1 MKPNFALNLSFD
13 GIRLL
18 HRAAGGWRVVGE
30 VSLAAEDMAAELA
43 ALRKTASDL
52 EPRGVRSKLIIPN
65 EQIRYLTIDSGDI
78 DTDGRWAAAFAALEG
93 ATPYAVDD
101 LSVDICADGAQ
112 THVAAVA
119 RETLDEAEDFAMLHR
134 FHPVSFVSVPGDAG
148 FLGEPFLGVTS
159 HAADLLEPGDE
170 VIADGIAV
178 VVVGDIKTPVGPVV
192 TDDAAPVV
200 DPVVDAPPAVAEV
213 SPPVADPDADP
224 EVPAQTPAEDPKADS
239 QADRATPPAPAPE
252 PKAEEPAPAAKTPKA
267 ETPKSAPPVA
277 ETKPETKP
285 KAKPV
290 AKPDTK
296 PETAEPDPAAFGFS
310 SRRAP
315 AANPPAVGGANRKDT
330 PAGKPPPVAV
340 APTMAPPPTAAPRIT
355 PVPAAPPLTAPVS
368 SPSLAAPDDTAT
380 PIALAKAS
388 VTGFMSRRRKP
399 KRINPAAAPAPLAQ
413 SSHPVT
419 DPPVDEA
426 QRMTVF
432 GARSKPGTKVG
443 GKPRYLGLIL
453 TAALL
458 VFLAGIAAWASVFM
472 DEGLARFFDRAE
484 DPVVVDVPP
493 ELLPEPD
500 PEQIDDQIQD
510 GAEVAS
516 LDPALS
522 DEDAAVLDALGDPQA
537 QPQQEETAPDPERE
551 RQAAEARYAVTG
563 IWPLAPQEPEA
574 APVVPLEDLYVASI
588 DPVSPARDA
597 VALPAPADLDTDMA
611 LVALPSPAAA
621 GTQFALDGEG
631 RVIPTEEGAVTPNGV
646 TLYKGRPAVVPP
658 ETPTR
663 FAEEPN
669 VDPALERL
677 ARARPR
683 ARPDDLIENT
693 ERATLGGLTR
703 NELGE
708 VRPKLRP
715 AVAKVEEEKDE
726 VPTAQA
732 TTVSFRPNGRPRNFA
747 RTVARARAAQPEP
760 TQAAAVAPVTTTAPV
775 AVAPKIP
782 SKTSVAAGATVKNA
796 INLRKV
802 NLIGVYGKPSSRRA
816 LVRLSNGRYQKVQ
829 VGDRIDGGRVSAIG
843 DSELRYQKGGRNVVL
858 KMP

>member
-1 MKPNFALNLSFD
+1 MKPNFALSLSFD

-52 EPRGVRSKLIIPN
+52 EPRGVRSKLVIPN

-78 DTDGRWAAAFAALEG
+78 DTEGRWSAAFAALEG

-101 LSVDICADGAQ
+101 LSIDICADGAQ
-112 THVAAVA
+112 THIAAVA
-119 RETLDEAEDFAMLHR
+119 RETLDEAEAFAMQHR
-134 FHPVSFVSVPGDAG
+134 FHPVSFVSIPGEAG
-148 FLGEPFLGVTS
+148 FLGEPFLGVTN

-170 VIADGIAV
+170 VTPDGIAV
-178 VVVGDIKTPVGPVV
+178 VVIGDIKTPVGPVV
-192 TDDAAPVV
+192 TEDVT
-200 DPVVDAPPAVAEV
+200 
-213 SPPVADPDADP
+213 PVAA
-224 EVPAQTPAEDPKADS
+224 
-239 QADRATPPAPAPE
+239 E
-252 PKAEEPAPAAKTPKA
+252 PK
-267 ETPKSAPPVA
+267 PPVA
-277 ETKPETKP
+277 EAEVPAPVEDVQADSVEAPAADPKPAPEAKPAQAPTQPTPASAPEAASPPAKEAAPEAETRKPEP
-285 KAKPV
+285 
-290 AKPDTK
+290 AKPDAT
-296 PETAEPDPAAFGFS
+296 PDAADPDPAAFGFA
-310 SRRAP
+310 SRRAT
-315 AANPPAVGGANRKDT
+315 AANPPALGGANRKDT
-330 PAGKPPPVAV
+330 PAATAPVPAS
-340 APTMAPPPTAAPRIT
+340 PRVT
-355 PVPAAPPLTAPVS
+355 PVPAADKPAQ
-368 SPSLAAPDDTAT
+368 AAPKADAKPTSENAAT
-380 PIALAKAS
+380 PMDLAKAS

-399 KRINPAAAPAPLAQ
+399 KRINPAAAPIAQ
-413 SSHPVT
+413 TAHPIA
-419 DPPVDEA
+419 DPPADEA

-432 GARSKPGTKVG
+432 GARSKPGDKVG
-443 GKPRYLGLIL
+443 GKPRYMGLIL

-458 VFLAGIAAWASVFM
+458 VFLAGVAAWASVFL
-472 DEGLARFFDRAE
+472 DEGLARFFNRAE
-484 DPVVVDVPP
+484 DPVVVEAPP
-493 ELLPEPD
+493 EILPEPD
-500 PEQIDDQIQD
+500 PEQIED

-516 LDPALS
+516 LDPSLS
-522 DEDAAVLDALGDPQA
+522 DEDAAVLDALGDPQS
-537 QPQQEETAPDPERE
+537 QPEEEPAIDPERE

-597 VALPAPADLDTDMA
+597 VALPAPASLDTDLA

-621 GTQFALDGEG
+621 GTSFARDGEG
-631 RVIPTEEGAVTPNGV
+631 RVIPTEDGAVTPNGV

-658 ETPTR
+658 PTPTR
-663 FAEEPN
+663 FAEAPEVNPE
-669 VDPALERL
+669 LERL
-677 ARARPR
+677 GRARPR
-683 ARPDDLIENT
+683 ARPTDLIENA
-693 ERATLGGLTR
+693 ERANLGGLTR
-703 NELGE
+703 NELAE

-732 TTVSFRPNGRPRNFA
+732 TTVSFRPNGRPRNFDT
-747 RTVARARAAQPEP
+747 TVARARAAQPEP
-760 TQAAAVAPVTTTAPV
+760 TQAAAVAPVTTTAP
-775 AVAPKIP
+775 ATVAPRIP
-782 SKTSVAAGATVKNA
+782 SKTSVSREATVKNA

-843 DSELRYQKGGRNVVL
+843 DSELRYQKGSRSVVL

>member
-1 MKPNFALNLSFD
+1 MKPNFALSLSFD

-134 FHPVSFVSVPGDAG
+134 FHPVSFVSIPGEAG

-159 HAADLLEPGDE
+159 HATDLLEPGDE
-170 VIADGIAV
+170 VVADGIAV
-178 VVVGDIKTPVGPVV
+178 VVVGDIKTPVGPVA

-200 DPVVDAPPAVAEV
+200 PEEDAAPVVDEV
-213 SPPVADPDADP
+213 SPPVADPEA
-224 EVPAQTPAEDPKADS
+224 PAQTPAKDAKTDDS
-239 QADRATPPAPAPE
+239 ATPPAPV
-252 PKAEEPAPAAKTPKA
+252 PAPVPEAEQAAPKPPKTPKA
-267 ETPKSAPPVA
+267 EPPKSAPATP
-277 ETKPETKP
+277 ETKPDTKPETKP
-285 KAKPV
+285 
-290 AKPDTK
+290 D
-296 PETAEPDPAAFGFS
+296 TAEPDPAAFGFS

-340 APTMAPPPTAAPRIT
+340 APTLTAAPRIT
-355 PVPAAPPLTAPVS
+355 PVPAASSAAMPPLTATTG

-399 KRINPAAAPAPLAQ
+399 KRSNPAAAPAPPAQ

-472 DEGLARFFDRAE
+472 DDGLARFFDRAE

-493 ELLPEPD
+493 DLLPEPD
-500 PEQIDDQIQD
+500 PEQIEDQID
-510 GAEVAS
+510 GGAEVAS

-522 DEDAAVLDALGDPQA
+522 DEDAAVLDALGDPQPE
-537 QPQQEETAPDPERE
+537 PQAEAAANPERE

-563 IWPLAPQEPEA
+563 IWPLAPQEPDP

-597 VALPAPADLDTDMA
+597 VALPAPADLDTDLA

-663 FAEEPN
+663 FAEEPTVN
-669 VDPALERL
+669 PELERL

-703 NELGE
+703 NELAE

-715 AVAKVEEEKDE
+715 AVAKIEEEKDE

-732 TTVSFRPNGRPRNFA
+732 ATVSFRPNGRPRNFD

>member
-1 MKPNFALNLSFD
+1 MKPNFALSLSFD

-52 EPRGVRSKLIIPN
+52 EPRGVRSKLVIPN
-65 EQIRYLTIDSGDI
+65 EQIRYLTIDSGD
-78 DTDGRWAAAFAALEG
+78 TEGRWSAAFAALEG

-101 LSVDICADGAQ
+101 LSIDICADGAQ
-112 THVAAVA
+112 THIAAVA
-119 RETLDEAEDFAMLHR
+119 RETLDEAEAFAMQHR
-134 FHPVSFVSVPGDAG
+134 FHPVSFVSIPGEAG

-170 VIADGIAV
+170 VTPDGIAV
-178 VVVGDIKTPVGPVV
+178 VVIGDIKTPVGPVV
-192 TDDAAPVV
+192 TEDVT
-200 DPVVDAPPAVAEV
+200 
-213 SPPVADPDADP
+213 PVAA
-224 EVPAQTPAEDPKADS
+224 
-239 QADRATPPAPAPE
+239 E
-252 PKAEEPAPAAKTPKA
+252 PK
-267 ETPKSAPPVA
+267 PPVA
-277 ETKPETKP
+277 EAEVPAPVEDVQAESVEAPAADPKPAPEAETRKPEP
-285 KAKPV
+285 P
-290 AKPDTK
+290 KPDAT
-296 PETAEPDPAAFGFS
+296 PDAADPDPAAFGFA
-310 SRRAP
+310 SRRAT
-315 AANPPAVGGANRKDT
+315 AANPPALGGANRKDT
-330 PAGKPPPVAV
+330 SAATAPVPAS
-340 APTMAPPPTAAPRIT
+340 PRVT
-355 PVPAAPPLTAPVS
+355 PVPAADKPAQAPPKADAKPTSENA
-368 SPSLAAPDDTAT
+368 AT
-380 PIALAKAS
+380 PMDLAKAS

-399 KRINPAAAPAPLAQ
+399 KRINPAAAPIAQ
-413 SSHPVT
+413 TAHPIT
-419 DPPVDEA
+419 DPPADEA

-432 GARSKPGTKVG
+432 GARSKPGDKVG
-443 GKPRYLGLIL
+443 GKPRYMGLIL

-458 VFLAGIAAWASVFM
+458 VFLAGVAAWASVFL
-472 DEGLARFFDRAE
+472 DEGLARFFNRAE
-484 DPVVVDVPP
+484 DPVVVEAPP
-493 ELLPEPD
+493 EILPEPD
-500 PEQIDDQIQD
+500 PEQIED

-516 LDPALS
+516 LDPSLS

-537 QPQQEETAPDPERE
+537 QPEEEPAIDPERE

-574 APVVPLEDLYVASI
+574 APVIPLEDLYVASI

-597 VALPAPADLDTDMA
+597 VALPAPASLDTDLA

-621 GTQFALDGEG
+621 GTSFARDGEG
-631 RVIPTEEGAVTPNGV
+631 RVIPTEDGAVTPNGV

-658 ETPTR
+658 PTPTR
-663 FAEEPN
+663 FAEAPEVNPE
-669 VDPALERL
+669 LERL
-677 ARARPR
+677 GRARPR
-683 ARPDDLIENT
+683 ARPTDLIENA
-693 ERATLGGLTR
+693 ERASLGGLTR
-703 NELGE
+703 NELAE

-732 TTVSFRPNGRPRNFA
+732 ATVSFRPNGRPRNFDT
-747 RTVARARAAQPEP
+747 TVARARAAQPEP

-843 DSELRYQKGGRNVVL
+843 DSELRYQKGSRSVVL

>member
-1 MKPNFALNLSFD
+1 MKPNFALSLSFD

-52 EPRGVRSKLIIPN
+52 EPRGVRSKLVIPN

-78 DTDGRWAAAFAALEG
+78 DTEGRWSAAFAALEG
-93 ATPYAVDD
+93 ATPYAVDE
-101 LSVDICADGAQ
+101 LSIDICADGTQ
-112 THVAAVA
+112 THIAAVA
-119 RETLDEAEDFAMLHR
+119 RETLDEAEAFAMQHR
-134 FHPVSFVSVPGDAG
+134 FHPVSFVSIPGEAG
-148 FLGEPFLGVTS
+148 FLGEPFLGVTR

-170 VIADGIAV
+170 VTPDGIAV

-192 TDDAAPVV
+192 TEDVTPVAAK
-200 DPVVDAPPAVAEV
+200 EM
-213 SPPVADPDADP
+213 PPVADADVPAPVEDAEAATVEAPAAEPKPAPDA
-224 EVPAQTPAEDPKADS
+224 K
-239 QADRATPPAPAPE
+239 PAPAPE
-252 PKAEEPAPAAKTPKA
+252 PKPAPEAKPAPAPEPTPAPEAKPAQPTPA
-267 ETPKSAPPVA
+267 PEAAAPPA
-277 ETKPETKP
+277 TEAAPEAATLKPEP
-285 KAKPV
+285 AKPE
-290 AKPDTK
+290 ATP
-296 PETAEPDPAAFGFS
+296 EPDPATFGFA
-310 SRRAP
+310 SRRTA
-315 AANPPAVGGANRKDT
+315 AANPPALGGANRKDS
-330 PAGKPPPVAV
+330 P
-340 APTMAPPPTAAPRIT
+340 AAPAPLSVTPRVT
-355 PVPAAPPLTAPVS
+355 PVPVAEKPAQAAPKAGAKP
-368 SPSLAAPDDTAT
+368 PSESAT
-380 PIALAKAS
+380 TPMDLAKAS

-399 KRINPAAAPAPLAQ
+399 KRINPAAAPLAQ
-413 SSHPVT
+413 TAHPIA
-419 DPPVDEA
+419 DPPADEA

-432 GARSKPGTKVG
+432 GARSKPGDKVG
-443 GKPRYLGLIL
+443 GKPRYMGLIL

-458 VFLAGIAAWASVFM
+458 VFLAGVAAWASVFL
-472 DEGLARFFDRAE
+472 DEGLARFFNRAE
-484 DPVVVDVPP
+484 DPVVVEAPP
-493 ELLPEPD
+493 EILPEPD
-500 PEQIDDQIQD
+500 PEQIED

-516 LDPALS
+516 LDPSLS

-537 QPQQEETAPDPERE
+537 QPEEEPAIDPERE

-597 VALPAPADLDTDMA
+597 VALPAPASLDTDLT

-621 GTQFALDGEG
+621 GTSFARDSEG

-646 TLYKGRPAVVPP
+646 TLFKGRPAVVPP
-658 ETPTR
+658 PTPTR
-663 FAEEPN
+663 FAEAPEVNPE
-669 VDPALERL
+669 LERL
-677 ARARPR
+677 GRARPR
-683 ARPDDLIENT
+683 ARPDDLIENA
-693 ERATLGGLTR
+693 ERANLGGLTR
-703 NELGE
+703 NELAE

-732 TTVSFRPNGRPRNFA
+732 TTVSFRPNGRPRNFD

-760 TQAAAVAPVTTTAPV
+760 TQAAAVAPMTTTAPV

>member
-1 MKPNFALNLSFD
+1 MKPNFALSLSFD

-78 DTDGRWAAAFAALEG
+78 DTEGRWSAAFAALEG

-101 LSVDICADGAQ
+101 LSIDICADGAQ

-134 FHPVSFVSVPGDAG
+134 FHPVSFVAVPGEAG
-148 FLGEPFLGVTS
+148 FLGEPFLGVAS

-170 VIADGIAV
+170 VVPDGIAV

-192 TDDAAPVV
+192 TEDVTPVAAK
-200 DPVVDAPPAVAEV
+200 ET
-213 SPPVADPDADP
+213 PPVADAD
-224 EVPAQTPAEDPKADS
+224 VPAPIEDVQVESVDAPAAEPN
-239 QADRATPPAPAPE
+239 PAPE
-252 PKAEEPAPAAKTPKA
+252 ASPAPEAKPAPEAASASVKEAAPEA
-267 ETPKSAPPVA
+267 ETL
-277 ETKPETKP
+277 KPEP
-285 KAKPV
+285 P
-290 AKPDTK
+290 K
-296 PETAEPDPAAFGFS
+296 PEATPEPDPATFGFA
-310 SRRAP
+310 SRRAA
-315 AANPPAVGGANRKDT
+315 AANPPALGSANRKES
-330 PAGKPPPVAV
+330 PAASPPLPAS
-340 APTMAPPPTAAPRIT
+340 PRVT
-355 PVPAAPPLTAPVS
+355 PVPLAEKPAQAAPKAEAKTS
-368 SPSLAAPDDTAT
+368 SENAAT
-380 PIALAKAS
+380 PIDLAKAS

-399 KRINPAAAPAPLAQ
+399 KRINPAAAPIAQ
-413 SSHPVT
+413 TAHPIA
-419 DPPVDEA
+419 DPPGDEA

-432 GARSKPGTKVG
+432 GARSKPGDKVG
-443 GKPRYLGLIL
+443 GKPRYMGLVL

-484 DPVVVDVPP
+484 DPVVVEAPP
-493 ELLPEPD
+493 EILPEAD
-500 PEQIDDQIQD
+500 PEQIED
-510 GAEVAS
+510 GAEMAS
-516 LDPALS
+516 LDPSLS

-537 QPQQEETAPDPERE
+537 QPQPQEETEVDPERE

-563 IWPLAPQEPEA
+563 IWPLAPQEPDP

-597 VALPAPADLDTDMA
+597 VALPAPADLDTDVA

-663 FAEEPN
+663 FAEEPAAN
-669 VDPALERL
+669 PELERL

-703 NELGE
+703 NELAE

-715 AVAKVEEEKDE
+715 AVAKIEEEKDE

-732 TTVSFRPNGRPRNFA
+732 TGVSFRPNGRPRNFD
-747 RTVARARAAQPEP
+747 RTVARARAAQPEQ
-760 TQAAAVAPVTTTAPV
+760 TQAAAVAPVTTAPV
-775 AVAPKIP
+775 AVAPRIP

>member
-1 MKPNFALNLSFD
+1 MKPNFALSLSFD

-101 LSVDICADGAQ
+101 LSVDICADGAR

-119 RETLDEAEDFAMLHR
+119 RETLDEAEEFAMLHR
-134 FHPVSFVSVPGDAG
+134 FHPVSFVSIPGEAG
-148 FLGEPFLGVTS
+148 FLVEPFLGVTS

-170 VIADGIAV
+170 VVADGIAV

-192 TDDAAPVV
+192 TDDAVAAEVPEDDAAPVV
-200 DPVVDAPPAVAEV
+200 DAI
-213 SPPVADPDADP
+213 SPPVADP
-224 EVPAQTPAEDPKADS
+224 EVPAQTPAKDAKTDDS
-239 QADRATPPAPAPE
+239 ATPPAPV
-252 PKAEEPAPAAKTPKA
+252 PAPVPEAEQAAPKPTKTPKA
-267 ETPKSAPPVA
+267 EPPKSAPPTP
-277 ETKPETKP
+277 ETKPDTKPDTKPETKP
-285 KAKPV
+285 
-290 AKPDTK
+290 D
-296 PETAEPDPAAFGFS
+296 TAEPDPAAFGFS

-340 APTMAPPPTAAPRIT
+340 APPPTAAPRIT
-355 PVPAAPPLTAPVS
+355 PVPAASSAVTPPLSATTG
-368 SPSLAAPDDTAT
+368 SPSLAAPDDTAA

-399 KRINPAAAPAPLAQ
+399 KRSNPAAAPAPLAQ

-419 DPPVDEA
+419 DPPEDEA

-472 DEGLARFFDRAE
+472 DDGLARFFDRAE

-500 PEQIDDQIQD
+500 PEQIEDQID
-510 GAEVAS
+510 GGAEVAS

-522 DEDAAVLDALGDPQA
+522 DEDAAVLDALGDPQPEPEA
-537 QPQQEETAPDPERE
+537 EAAANPERE

-563 IWPLAPQEPEA
+563 IWPLAPQEPDP

-597 VALPAPADLDTDMA
+597 VALPAPADLDTDLA
-611 LVALPSPAAA
+611 LAALPSPAAA

-663 FAEEPN
+663 FAEEPTVN
-669 VDPALERL
+669 PELERL

-703 NELGE
+703 NELAE

-715 AVAKVEEEKDE
+715 AVAKIEEEKDE

-732 TTVSFRPNGRPRNFA
+732 ATVSFRPNGRPRNFD